1 MKRFSVYALSVLSL
15 MLSGVFFVACDDDDD
30 SNGKLTFDKNGVEV
44 FVGEE
49 TVVKVRGG
57 VAPYKATPADKTI
70 AEATVDGGDITIKG
84 LKEGTTT
91 VKVTDKNG
99 LEATI
104 AVKVKEDP
112 YEDEKGDAT
121 VRIKWDTYE
130 KIEGEDEGI
139 FLLTKAED
147 KTVTF
152 SWTNEEEDE
161 SLVLT
166 FKDTEDKIGAEG
178 NEEES
183 ASGKEEDATSV
194 GKLTVTV
201 DGESTDYDVTSWRL
215 VQAKPAD
222 DEEGTPITYWIAF
235 TADDKSGLAV
245 APLTVETE

>member
-1 MKRFSVYALSVLSL
+1 MKRFSIYVVSL
-15 MLSGVFFVACDDDDD
+15 MLSGTFFIACDDDE
-30 SNGKLTFDKNGVEV
+30 SNGKLTFDKNSVEV

-49 TVVKVRGG
+49 TVMKVRGG
-57 VAPYKATPADKTI
+57 VAPYTATPADETI

-84 LKEGTTT
+84 VKEGTTT

-104 AVKVKEDP
+104 AVEVKEDP
-112 YEDEKGDAT
+112 YENEKGDAT

-130 KIEGEDEGI
+130 KIEGRDEGI

-152 SWTNEEEDE
+152 SWTNEEEVE

-183 ASGKEEDATSV
+183 ASGKEDATPV

-201 DGESTDYDVTSWRL
+201 DGESTDYDVTSFRL

-235 TADDKSGLAV
+235 TADNKSGLAV

>member
-1 MKRFSVYALSVLSL
+1 MKRFSVYVLSL
-15 MLSGVFFVACDDDDD
+15 MLSGTFFIACDDDD
-30 SNGKLTFDKNGVEV
+30 SNGKLTFDKNGIEM

-104 AVKVKEDP
+104 AVEVKEDP

-121 VRIKWDTYE
+121 MRIKWDTYE
-130 KIEGEDEGI
+130 KIGEDEGS

>member
-1 MKRFSVYALSVLSL
+1 MKRFSVYVLSL
-15 MLSGVFFVACDDDDD
+15 MLSGTFFIACDNDE

-57 VAPYKATPADKTI
+57 VAPYEATPADKTI

-104 AVKVKEDP
+104 AVEVKEDP

-130 KIEGEDEGI
+130 KIEGRDEGI

-178 NEEES
+178 NEES
-183 ASGKEEDATSV
+183 ASGKEEEATSV
-194 GKLTVTV
+194 GKLTVSV